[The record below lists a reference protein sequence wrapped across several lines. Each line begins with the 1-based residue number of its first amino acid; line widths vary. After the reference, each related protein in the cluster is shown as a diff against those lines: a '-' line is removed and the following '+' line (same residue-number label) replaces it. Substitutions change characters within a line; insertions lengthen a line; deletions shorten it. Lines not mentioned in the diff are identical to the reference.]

1 MFVVKKLGKNGSWNA
16 ISLIDENGSFRGEA
30 RFESRKEAQRYLEE
44 YKNKIRSQQEL
55 KIFSDSAAY
64 NDQNKKVGHTHR

>member
-1 MFVVKKLGKNGSWNA
+1 MFVVKKLGKNGNWNA

-55 KIFSDSAAY
+55 KIFSDSAAS
-64 NDQNKKVGHTHR
+64 NDQNKKVGHAHR

>member
-30 RFESRKEAQRYLEE
+30 RFESKKEAQRYLDE

-55 KIFSDSAAY
+55 RIFSESAAS
-64 NDQNKKVGHTHR
+64 NDQNKKKDLRA

>member
-30 RFESRKEAQRYLEE
+30 RFESKKEAQRYLDE

-55 KIFSDSAAY
+55 KIFSESAAS
-64 NDQNKKVGHTHR
+64 NDQNKKKDYVRR

>member
-55 KIFSDSAAY
+55 KIFSDS
-64 NDQNKKVGHTHR
+64 D

>member
-55 KIFSDSAAY
+55 KIFSDSATS
-64 NDQNKKVGHTHR
+64 NDQNKKSGSRS